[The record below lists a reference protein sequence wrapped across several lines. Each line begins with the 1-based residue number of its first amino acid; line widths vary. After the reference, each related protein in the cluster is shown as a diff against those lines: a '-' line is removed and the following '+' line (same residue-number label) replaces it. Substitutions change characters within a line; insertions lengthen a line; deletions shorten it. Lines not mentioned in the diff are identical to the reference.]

1 VLLLA
6 LGMLL
11 GPDGANVIR
20 PAALG
25 GGLPIIV
32 GLAVA
37 VIRFEGGM
45 CLQLGALQEQAR
57 PIRRLITIGA
67 LVTAVG
73 GTLAAM
79 VFMGWDLRL
88 CILFGTLVIVTGST
102 VITPLLRRIRVQE
115 RVSTILEAE
124 GIFID
129 AVGATVA
136 VVTLEIVV
144 APSRAA
150 LGILGIATRLGTG
163 AAVGIAVGAV
173 LAVALRARRLIP
185 SGLENILTL
194 AFAVLAFALSNAL
207 VHESGITAAIV
218 AGLVLGNARS
228 RAVDHIAEFKEQ
240 LTVLWI
246 ATLFVLL
253 AADVRLSEVHA
264 LGWPGIGT
272 VLALMF
278 VVRPAAV
285 WLSLRGT
292 DVSVNEKLF
301 LSWLAPRGI
310 VAAAVAS
317 LFAIELGAV
326 DIAGG
331 EPLRALVFLVIAVTV
346 TVQGLSGGLVARAL
360 GVKRPSHSGVLLLG
374 ANRIALAIAEL
385 LQNGGER
392 VTMIDAN
399 PEVSEAAR

>member
-1 VLLLA
+1 MLLLA

-37 VIRFEGGM
+37 VILFEGGM

-88 CILFGTLVIVTGST
+88 CILFGTLVIVTGPT

-144 APSRAA
+144 APCPEGSWRERSASSDR
-150 LGILGIATRLGTG
+150 ATRACCCSGPTG
-163 AAVGIAVGAV
+163 S
-173 LAVALRARRLIP
+173 RSRSP
-185 SGLENILTL
+185 S
-194 AFAVLAFALSNAL
+194 SCR
-207 VHESGITAAIV
+207 TAA
-218 AGLVLGNARS
+218 NA
-228 RAVDHIAEFKEQ
+228 
-240 LTVLWI
+240 
-246 ATLFVLL
+246 
-253 AADVRLSEVHA
+253 
-264 LGWPGIGT
+264 
-272 VLALMF
+272 
-278 VVRPAAV
+278 
-285 WLSLRGT
+285 
-292 DVSVNEKLF
+292 
-301 LSWLAPRGI
+301 
-310 VAAAVAS
+310 
-317 LFAIELGAV
+317 
-326 DIAGG
+326 
-331 EPLRALVFLVIAVTV
+331 
-346 TVQGLSGGLVARAL
+346 
-360 GVKRPSHSGVLLLG
+360 
-374 ANRIALAIAEL
+374 
-385 LQNGGER
+385 
-392 VTMIDAN
+392 
-399 PEVSEAAR
+399 